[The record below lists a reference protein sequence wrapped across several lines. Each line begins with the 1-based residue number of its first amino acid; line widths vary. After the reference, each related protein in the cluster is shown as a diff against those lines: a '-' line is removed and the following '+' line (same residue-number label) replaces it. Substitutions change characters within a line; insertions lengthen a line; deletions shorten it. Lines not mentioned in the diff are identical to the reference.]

1 MRQRHRERVL
11 EFLRTI
17 QKPDR
22 PLDTVAETDS
32 LVESGLIDSLALL
45 EIVAFLEEQY
55 RIDFAAIG
63 LEPEQ
68 LTSVSGI
75 LDLIEREAAVTT
87 RDDRRGR
94 PADCRSFHEDP
105 AVIARWQAWSGPLLT
120 RLTPAR
126 RRALLALAALW
137 VVVQRPLKEIA
148 PAIDA
153 AGPERPDRRPRW

>member
-22 PLDTVAETDS
+22 PLDSVTETDS

-45 EIVAFLEEQY
+45 EIVAFLEDQY
-55 RIDFAAIG
+55 RIDFAVIG

-75 LDLIEREAAVTT
+75 LDLIERGT
-87 RDDRRGR
+87 R
-94 PADCRSFHEDP
+94 
-105 AVIARWQAWSGPLLT
+105 
-120 RLTPAR
+120 
-126 RRALLALAALW
+126 
-137 VVVQRPLKEIA
+137 
-148 PAIDA
+148 
-153 AGPERPDRRPRW
+153 

>member
-1 MRQRHRERVL
+1 MRERHRDRVL

-45 EIVAFLEEQY
+45 EIVTFLEEQY

-75 LDLIEREAAVTT
+75 LDLIEREA
-87 RDDRRGR
+87 R
-94 PADCRSFHEDP
+94 
-105 AVIARWQAWSGPLLT
+105 
-120 RLTPAR
+120 
-126 RRALLALAALW
+126 
-137 VVVQRPLKEIA
+137 
-148 PAIDA
+148 
-153 AGPERPDRRPRW
+153 

>member
-1 MRQRHRERVL
+1 VRQRHRERVL

-75 LDLIEREAAVTT
+75 LDLIEREA
-87 RDDRRGR
+87 R
-94 PADCRSFHEDP
+94 
-105 AVIARWQAWSGPLLT
+105 
-120 RLTPAR
+120 
-126 RRALLALAALW
+126 
-137 VVVQRPLKEIA
+137 
-148 PAIDA
+148 
-153 AGPERPDRRPRW
+153 

>member
-75 LDLIEREAAVTT
+75 LDLIEREA
-87 RDDRRGR
+87 R
-94 PADCRSFHEDP
+94 
-105 AVIARWQAWSGPLLT
+105 
-120 RLTPAR
+120 
-126 RRALLALAALW
+126 
-137 VVVQRPLKEIA
+137 
-148 PAIDA
+148 
-153 AGPERPDRRPRW
+153 

>member
-1 MRQRHRERVL
+1 VRQRHRERVL

-17 QKPDR
+17 QKPDH

-32 LVESGLIDSLALL
+32 LVASGLIDSLALL

-75 LDLIEREAAVTT
+75 LDLIEREA
-87 RDDRRGR
+87 R
-94 PADCRSFHEDP
+94 
-105 AVIARWQAWSGPLLT
+105 
-120 RLTPAR
+120 
-126 RRALLALAALW
+126 
-137 VVVQRPLKEIA
+137 
-148 PAIDA
+148 
-153 AGPERPDRRPRW
+153 

>member
-1 MRQRHRERVL
+1 VRQRHRERVL
-11 EFLRTI
+11 EFLRTV

-55 RIDFAAIG
+55 RIDFAAVG

-75 LDLIEREAAVTT
+75 LDLIEREA
-87 RDDRRGR
+87 R
-94 PADCRSFHEDP
+94 
-105 AVIARWQAWSGPLLT
+105 
-120 RLTPAR
+120 
-126 RRALLALAALW
+126 
-137 VVVQRPLKEIA
+137 
-148 PAIDA
+148 
-153 AGPERPDRRPRW
+153 

>member
-32 LVESGLIDSLALL
+32 LVGSGLIDSLALL

-75 LDLIEREAAVTT
+75 LDLIEREA
-87 RDDRRGR
+87 R
-94 PADCRSFHEDP
+94 
-105 AVIARWQAWSGPLLT
+105 
-120 RLTPAR
+120 
-126 RRALLALAALW
+126 
-137 VVVQRPLKEIA
+137 
-148 PAIDA
+148 
-153 AGPERPDRRPRW
+153 

>member
-1 MRQRHRERVL
+1 VRQRHREKVL

-32 LVESGLIDSLALL
+32 LVETGLIDSLALL

-75 LDLIEREAAVTT
+75 LDLIEREA
-87 RDDRRGR
+87 R
-94 PADCRSFHEDP
+94 
-105 AVIARWQAWSGPLLT
+105 
-120 RLTPAR
+120 
-126 RRALLALAALW
+126 
-137 VVVQRPLKEIA
+137 
-148 PAIDA
+148 
-153 AGPERPDRRPRW
+153 

>member
-22 PLDTVAETDS
+22 PLDSVAETDS

-55 RIDFAAIG
+55 RIDFATVG

-75 LDLIEREAAVTT
+75 LDLIEREV
-87 RDDRRGR
+87 R
-94 PADCRSFHEDP
+94 
-105 AVIARWQAWSGPLLT
+105 
-120 RLTPAR
+120 
-126 RRALLALAALW
+126 
-137 VVVQRPLKEIA
+137 
-148 PAIDA
+148 
-153 AGPERPDRRPRW
+153 

>member
-1 MRQRHRERVL
+1 VRQRHRDRVL

-75 LDLIEREAAVTT
+75 LDLIEREA
-87 RDDRRGR
+87 R
-94 PADCRSFHEDP
+94 
-105 AVIARWQAWSGPLLT
+105 
-120 RLTPAR
+120 
-126 RRALLALAALW
+126 
-137 VVVQRPLKEIA
+137 
-148 PAIDA
+148 
-153 AGPERPDRRPRW
+153 

>member
-1 MRQRHRERVL
+1 MRKRHRERVL

-55 RIDFAAIG
+55 RIDFAAVG

-75 LDLIEREAAVTT
+75 LDLIEREA
-87 RDDRRGR
+87 
-94 PADCRSFHEDP
+94 P
-105 AVIARWQAWSGPLLT
+105 
-120 RLTPAR
+120 
-126 RRALLALAALW
+126 
-137 VVVQRPLKEIA
+137 
-148 PAIDA
+148 
-153 AGPERPDRRPRW
+153 

>member
-1 MRQRHRERVL
+1 VRQRHRERVL
-11 EFLRTI
+11 GFLRTI
-17 QKPDR
+17 QKPER

-75 LDLIEREAAVTT
+75 LDLIEREA
-87 RDDRRGR
+87 R
-94 PADCRSFHEDP
+94 
-105 AVIARWQAWSGPLLT
+105 
-120 RLTPAR
+120 
-126 RRALLALAALW
+126 
-137 VVVQRPLKEIA
+137 
-148 PAIDA
+148 
-153 AGPERPDRRPRW
+153 

>member
-1 MRQRHRERVL
+1 VRQRHRERVL

-32 LVESGLIDSLALL
+32 LVASGLIDSLALL

-75 LDLIEREAAVTT
+75 LDLIERET
-87 RDDRRGR
+87 R
-94 PADCRSFHEDP
+94 
-105 AVIARWQAWSGPLLT
+105 
-120 RLTPAR
+120 
-126 RRALLALAALW
+126 
-137 VVVQRPLKEIA
+137 
-148 PAIDA
+148 
-153 AGPERPDRRPRW
+153 

>member
-11 EFLRTI
+11 DFLRTI

-75 LDLIEREAAVTT
+75 LDLIEREA
-87 RDDRRGR
+87 
-94 PADCRSFHEDP
+94 
-105 AVIARWQAWSGPLLT
+105 Q
-120 RLTPAR
+120 
-126 RRALLALAALW
+126 
-137 VVVQRPLKEIA
+137 
-148 PAIDA
+148 
-153 AGPERPDRRPRW
+153 

>member
-1 MRQRHRERVL
+1 VRQRHRERVL

-55 RIDFAAIG
+55 RIDFAAGG

-75 LDLIEREAAVTT
+75 LDLIEREA
-87 RDDRRGR
+87 R
-94 PADCRSFHEDP
+94 
-105 AVIARWQAWSGPLLT
+105 
-120 RLTPAR
+120 
-126 RRALLALAALW
+126 
-137 VVVQRPLKEIA
+137 
-148 PAIDA
+148 
-153 AGPERPDRRPRW
+153 

>member
-1 MRQRHRERVL
+1 VRQRHRERVL

-45 EIVAFLEEQY
+45 EIVAFLDDQY
-55 RIDFAAIG
+55 RIDFAAVG

-75 LDLIEREAAVTT
+75 LDLIEREA
-87 RDDRRGR
+87 R
-94 PADCRSFHEDP
+94 
-105 AVIARWQAWSGPLLT
+105 
-120 RLTPAR
+120 
-126 RRALLALAALW
+126 
-137 VVVQRPLKEIA
+137 
-148 PAIDA
+148 
-153 AGPERPDRRPRW
+153 

>member
-1 MRQRHRERVL
+1 MRQRHREKVL

-32 LVESGLIDSLALL
+32 LVETGLIDSLALL

-75 LDLIEREAAVTT
+75 LDLIEREA
-87 RDDRRGR
+87 R
-94 PADCRSFHEDP
+94 
-105 AVIARWQAWSGPLLT
+105 
-120 RLTPAR
+120 
-126 RRALLALAALW
+126 
-137 VVVQRPLKEIA
+137 
-148 PAIDA
+148 
-153 AGPERPDRRPRW
+153 

>member
-22 PLDTVAETDS
+22 PLDSVSETDS

-45 EIVAFLEEQY
+45 EIVTFLEEQY
-55 RIDFAAIG
+55 GIDFAVTG

-75 LDLIEREAAVTT
+75 LDLIEREA
-87 RDDRRGR
+87 R
-94 PADCRSFHEDP
+94 
-105 AVIARWQAWSGPLLT
+105 
-120 RLTPAR
+120 
-126 RRALLALAALW
+126 
-137 VVVQRPLKEIA
+137 
-148 PAIDA
+148 
-153 AGPERPDRRPRW
+153 

>member
-11 EFLRTI
+11 DFLRTI
-17 QKPDR
+17 QKPDH

-75 LDLIEREAAVTT
+75 LDLIEREA
-87 RDDRRGR
+87 
-94 PADCRSFHEDP
+94 
-105 AVIARWQAWSGPLLT
+105 Q
-120 RLTPAR
+120 
-126 RRALLALAALW
+126 
-137 VVVQRPLKEIA
+137 
-148 PAIDA
+148 
-153 AGPERPDRRPRW
+153 

>member
-1 MRQRHRERVL
+1 VRQRHRERVL

-55 RIDFAAIG
+55 RIDFAAVG

-75 LDLIEREAAVTT
+75 LDLIEREA
-87 RDDRRGR
+87 
-94 PADCRSFHEDP
+94 
-105 AVIARWQAWSGPLLT
+105 Q
-120 RLTPAR
+120 
-126 RRALLALAALW
+126 
-137 VVVQRPLKEIA
+137 
-148 PAIDA
+148 
-153 AGPERPDRRPRW
+153 

>member
-11 EFLRTI
+11 DFLRTI

-75 LDLIEREAAVTT
+75 LDLIERET
-87 RDDRRGR
+87 G
-94 PADCRSFHEDP
+94 
-105 AVIARWQAWSGPLLT
+105 
-120 RLTPAR
+120 
-126 RRALLALAALW
+126 
-137 VVVQRPLKEIA
+137 
-148 PAIDA
+148 
-153 AGPERPDRRPRW
+153 

>member
-1 MRQRHRERVL
+1 VRQRHRERVL
-11 EFLRTI
+11 DFLRTI

-45 EIVAFLEEQY
+45 EIVTFLEEQY

-75 LDLIEREAAVTT
+75 LDLIEREA
-87 RDDRRGR
+87 
-94 PADCRSFHEDP
+94 
-105 AVIARWQAWSGPLLT
+105 Q
-120 RLTPAR
+120 
-126 RRALLALAALW
+126 
-137 VVVQRPLKEIA
+137 
-148 PAIDA
+148 
-153 AGPERPDRRPRW
+153 

>member
-11 EFLRTI
+11 DFLRTI

-22 PLDTVAETDS
+22 PLDTVAETDG

-55 RIDFAAIG
+55 RIDFAVIG

-75 LDLIEREAAVTT
+75 LDLIEREAA
-87 RDDRRGR
+87 
-94 PADCRSFHEDP
+94 
-105 AVIARWQAWSGPLLT
+105 
-120 RLTPAR
+120 
-126 RRALLALAALW
+126 
-137 VVVQRPLKEIA
+137 
-148 PAIDA
+148 
-153 AGPERPDRRPRW
+153 

>member
-1 MRQRHRERVL
+1 MRERHRERVL

-75 LDLIEREAAVTT
+75 LDLIEREA
-87 RDDRRGR
+87 R
-94 PADCRSFHEDP
+94 
-105 AVIARWQAWSGPLLT
+105 
-120 RLTPAR
+120 
-126 RRALLALAALW
+126 
-137 VVVQRPLKEIA
+137 
-148 PAIDA
+148 
-153 AGPERPDRRPRW
+153 

>member
-55 RIDFAAIG
+55 RIDFAAVG

-75 LDLIEREAAVTT
+75 LDLIEREA
-87 RDDRRGR
+87 G
-94 PADCRSFHEDP
+94 
-105 AVIARWQAWSGPLLT
+105 
-120 RLTPAR
+120 
-126 RRALLALAALW
+126 
-137 VVVQRPLKEIA
+137 
-148 PAIDA
+148 
-153 AGPERPDRRPRW
+153 

>member
-1 MRQRHRERVL
+1 VRQRHRERVL
-11 EFLRTI
+11 DFLRTI

-55 RIDFAAIG
+55 RIDFAAVG

-75 LDLIEREAAVTT
+75 LDLIERET
-87 RDDRRGR
+87 R
-94 PADCRSFHEDP
+94 
-105 AVIARWQAWSGPLLT
+105 
-120 RLTPAR
+120 
-126 RRALLALAALW
+126 
-137 VVVQRPLKEIA
+137 
-148 PAIDA
+148 
-153 AGPERPDRRPRW
+153 